1 MQALCKPRRAV
12 REQPASQTTDAHG
25 VTDRKGLYMW
35 SLPRWLVGAVAI
47 TTVFAAV
54 GGASGMREKLE
65 GGGN

>member
-1 MQALCKPRRAV
+1 
-12 REQPASQTTDAHG
+12 
-25 VTDRKGLYMW
+25 MW

-47 TTVFAAV
+47 TAVFAAV